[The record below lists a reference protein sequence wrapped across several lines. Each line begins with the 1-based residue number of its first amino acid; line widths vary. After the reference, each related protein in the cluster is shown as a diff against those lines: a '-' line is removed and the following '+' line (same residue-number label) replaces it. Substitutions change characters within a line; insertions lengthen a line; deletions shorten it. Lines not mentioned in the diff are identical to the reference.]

1 MSSTIIEESSS
12 PPDII
17 TIHNQL
23 PEYNMSKSKTAYEDF
38 LSAHRI
44 KKGDTGTITN
54 TRIDTFTDNKT
65 NQKRFAGNFQ
75 IQGSDYNTFL
85 DLYYKEVILQKKEE
99 TLTEIQLK
107 TNKAPLLVDIDFQ
120 FDYDLQNRLFKKTDI
135 EDILK
140 VYLNVLQSIHQFSPD
155 DIIEIY
161 VMTKP
166 NINHVEK
173 GDKKYVKDG
182 IHIIIGLQCNHICQQ
197 YIRKRV
203 IEYITHNPPPFWANH
218 PTKNTLDAVFDER
231 IPKGDCPWQLYGSKK
246 KNRPEYSKNEVYE
259 LTSIYNWNYD
269 METEDVIQ
277 NEIPISEFNLQQ
289 NFKKLSARYEHH
301 SPFYANDFFETQIE
315 EFFKEIA
322 IPENKT
328 VKPDDDDDAEQ
339 ETNNGNKGNIM
350 MTKSIV
356 ISDKY
361 FKPEYI
367 LDLKSISDLDQF
379 IVDYFIDNESM
390 DVDIKQIIE
399 YTLIL
404 PEQYWGNGSYELW
417 IRVGWALYGVS
428 NGLFGVWVKFSSQWG
443 GFVWKDVYDL
453 YDKWKNFRAD
463 GLSQRSIIYWA
474 KNDAYEKYMEIKTRY
489 NKGYVED
496 ILARFD
502 SVNDIDFAQM
512 AHKIN
517 KDRFVC
523 ASPKFKYWYEF
534 KDHRWLL
541 TENGSSLT
549 KFIFDDLRILFQN
562 KTHQVQQSLNAL
574 MKTQKGDDDE
584 DGAAE
589 KQIKYLKQ
597 QIKNLNLIVKKLGNA
612 NDINRIVNL
621 CAIEYYDKEFLNM
634 LDENR
639 DLLCFKNGVVDLAA
653 KKFRDGLPQDYIS
666 KCSNVN
672 YIEYGDI
679 PTEDIDTI
687 NRFMNQLFPD
697 KELCTYMWEH
707 LASAIS
713 GRIHNQTFNYY
724 IGSGSNGKSV
734 LTDLMKECL
743 GDYNCAS
750 QISLITEEGPKHG
763 SADSYLAELK
773 GARFVIMQEPSKGK
787 TLKEGLMKQLTSGI
801 DEIKTRALFKDP
813 ISYKP
818 HLTLVVCA
826 NQYLKIDSQDEGT
839 WRRIRAIPFLSK
851 FCANPDPSN
860 PYEFL
865 VDIDMPNKLK
875 LLADCFLSMLVH
887 KYFETQGVVNEC
899 TIVTNKS
906 KEYRVNED
914 LVSQFI
920 DEMIYLV
927 PPGDINPDNL
937 HILKQSDVIHYFK
950 LFKEMHGDTRKYSNK
965 DIFAIINKK
974 YSANVEYI
982 GKNGKTLQW
991 RHLMIID
998 ND

>member
-1 MSSTIIEESSS
+1 M
-12 PPDII
+12 
-17 TIHNQL
+17 L
-23 PEYNMSKSKTAYEDF
+23 KCKTAYEDF
-38 LSAHRI
+38 LYAHRI
-44 KKGDTGTITN
+44 KKGDSGTITN
-54 TRIDTFTDNKT
+54 TRIDTFIDNKT

-75 IQGSDYNTFL
+75 ILGPDYNTFL
-85 DLYYKEVILQKKEE
+85 DLYYKEVILQNKEE
-99 TLTEIQLK
+99 TLTEIQMK
-107 TNKAPLLVDIDFQ
+107 TDKAPLLVDIDLQ
-120 FDYDLQNRLFKKTDI
+120 FEYDLKTRLFNKKDI
-135 EDILK
+135 EDILN

-166 NINHVEK
+166 DINHVEK

-203 IEYITHNPPPFWANH
+203 IEYIKNNPPPFWANH

-269 METEDVIQ
+269 METDDVNQI
-277 NEIPISEFNLQQ
+277 EIPIQEFNLQQ
-289 NFKKLSARYEHH
+289 NFKKMSARYEHH
-301 SPFYANDFFETQIE
+301 PPFYSNDFYEN
-315 EFFKEIA
+315 EIKDFYKP
-322 IPENKT
+322 PENRVIKSVLDNDEKEKEKENENRNEKEKEKTTGRILSKT
-328 VKPDDDDDAEQ
+328 VSDINPEHIL
-339 ETNNGNKGNIM
+339 GLS
-350 MTKSIV
+350 SIN
-356 ISDKY
+356 
-361 FKPEYI
+361 
-367 LDLKSISDLDQF
+367 DLDQY
-379 IVDYFIDNESM
+379 IVDYFIDNPSI

-404 PEQYWGNGSYELW
+404 PEKYWDNGSYELW

-443 GFVWKDVYDL
+443 GFMWKDVYDL
-453 YDKWKNFRAD
+453 YDKWKNFKPD
-463 GLSQRSIIYWA
+463 GLSRRSIIYWA
-474 KNDAYEKYMEIKTRY
+474 KNDAYEKYIEIKTRY

-523 ASPKFKYWYEF
+523 ASPKYKFWYEF
-534 KDHRWLL
+534 KDHRWILS
-541 TENGSSLT
+541 ENGSSLT

-562 KTHQVQQSLNAL
+562 KTHQVQQLLNSLT
-574 MKTQKGDDDE
+574 KTQKGDDD
-584 DGAAE
+584 DDAE

-597 QIKNLNLIVKKLGNA
+597 QIKNLNIIVKKLGNA

-621 CAIEYYDKEFLNM
+621 CAIEYYDKEFIGV

-639 DLLCFKNGVVDLAA
+639 DLLCFKNGVVDLTG
-653 KKFRDGLPQDYIS
+653 KVFRDGLPQDYIS
-666 KCSNVN
+666 KCTNIN
-672 YIEYGDI
+672 YIKYEDI
-679 PTEDIDTI
+679 PKENIDTI
-687 NRFMNQLFPD
+687 NLFMDQLFPD

-707 LASAIS
+707 LASSIS

-724 IGSGSNGKSV
+724 IGLGSNGKSV

-750 QISLITEEGPKHG
+750 QISLITEEAPKHG

-851 FCANPDPSN
+851 FCANPDSAN
-860 PYEFL
+860 PYEFM

-875 LLADCFLSMLVH
+875 LLADCFLSMLVN
-887 KYFETQGVVNEC
+887 KYFQTQGVVNEC
-899 TIVTNKS
+899 SIVTNKS

-914 LVSQFI
+914 LISQFI

-927 PPGDINPDNL
+927 PSSDADNVQ
-937 HILKQSDVIHYFK
+937 ILKQSDVIHYFK
-950 LFKEMHGDTRKYSNK
+950 LFKEMHGDTRKYINK
-965 DIFAIINKK
+965 EIFAIINKK
-974 YSANVEYI
+974 YAGNVEYI

-991 RHLMIID
+991 RNLMIID

>member
-1 MSSTIIEESSS
+1 
-12 PPDII
+12 
-17 TIHNQL
+17 
-23 PEYNMSKSKTAYEDF
+23 
-38 LSAHRI
+38 
-44 KKGDTGTITN
+44 
-54 TRIDTFTDNKT
+54 
-65 NQKRFAGNFQ
+65 
-75 IQGSDYNTFL
+75 
-85 DLYYKEVILQKKEE
+85 V
-99 TLTEIQLK
+99 
-107 TNKAPLLVDIDFQ
+107 
-120 FDYDLQNRLFKKTDI
+120 LFR
-135 EDILK
+135 
-140 VYLNVLQSIHQFSPD
+140 S
-155 DIIEIY
+155 
-161 VMTKP
+161 
-166 NINHVEK
+166 
-173 GDKKYVKDG
+173 
-182 IHIIIGLQCNHICQQ
+182 
-197 YIRKRV
+197 
-203 IEYITHNPPPFWANH
+203 
-218 PTKNTLDAVFDER
+218 

-269 METEDVIQ
+269 METDDVNQI
-277 NEIPISEFNLQQ
+277 EIPIQEFNLQQ
-289 NFKKLSARYEHH
+289 NFKKMSARYEHH
-301 SPFYANDFFETQIE
+301 PPFYSNDFYEN
-315 EFFKEIA
+315 EIKDFYKP
-322 IPENKT
+322 PENRVVKSVVDNDEKEKEKEKEKTTGRILSKT
-328 VKPDDDDDAEQ
+328 VSDINPEHIL
-339 ETNNGNKGNIM
+339 GLS
-350 MTKSIV
+350 SIN
-356 ISDKY
+356 
-361 FKPEYI
+361 
-367 LDLKSISDLDQF
+367 DLDQY
-379 IVDYFIDNESM
+379 IVDYFIDNPSI

-404 PEQYWGNGSYELW
+404 PEKYWDNGSYELW

-443 GFVWKDVYDL
+443 GFMWKDVYDL
-453 YDKWKNFRAD
+453 YDKWKNFKPD
-463 GLSQRSIIYWA
+463 GLSRRSIIYWA
-474 KNDAYEKYMEIKTRY
+474 KNDAYEKYIEIKTRY

-523 ASPKFKYWYEF
+523 ASPKYKFWYEF
-534 KDHRWLL
+534 KDHRWILS
-541 TENGSSLT
+541 ENGSSLT

-562 KTHQVQQSLNAL
+562 KTHQVQQLLNSLP
-574 MKTQKGDDDE
+574 KPQKGDDD
-584 DGAAE
+584 DDAE
-589 KQIKYLKQ
+589 KQIKYLKL
-597 QIKNLNLIVKKLGNA
+597 QIKNLNIIVKKLGNA

-621 CAIEYYDKEFLNM
+621 CAIEYYDKEFIGV

-639 DLLCFKNGVVDLAA
+639 DLLCFKNGVVDLTG
-653 KKFRDGLPQDYIS
+653 KVFRDGLPQDYIS
-666 KCSNVN
+666 KCTNIN
-672 YIEYGDI
+672 YIKYEDI
-679 PTEDIDTI
+679 PKENIDTI
-687 NRFMNQLFPD
+687 NLFMDQLFPD

-707 LASAIS
+707 LASSIS

-724 IGSGSNGKSV
+724 IGLGSNGKSV

-750 QISLITEEGPKHG
+750 QISLITEEAPKHG

-851 FCANPDPSN
+851 FCANPDSAN
-860 PYEFL
+860 PYEFM

-875 LLADCFLSMLVH
+875 LLADCFLSMLVN
-887 KYFETQGVVNEC
+887 KYFQTQGVVNEC
-899 TIVTNKS
+899 SIVTNKS
-906 KEYRVNED
+906 KEYRINED
-914 LVSQFI
+914 LISQFI

-927 PPGDINPDNL
+927 PSSDADNVQ
-937 HILKQSDVIHYFK
+937 ILKQSDVIHYFK
-950 LFKEMHGDTRKYSNK
+950 LFKEMHGDTRKYINK
-965 DIFAIINKK
+965 EIFAIINKK
-974 YSANVEYI
+974 YASNVEYI

-991 RHLMIID
+991 RNLMIID